1 MAEIARF
8 YTRDGDELILVPGIT
23 VEEVLKGAAACL
35 DDDEVILTPSDEV
48 SIGWWR
54 TVPCHPNNCGEGP
67 HRIRYIQTRGPSRGG
82 FQAAAVEVA
91 LRDELAAP

>member
-8 YTRDGDELILVPGIT
+8 YTWDRDEVILVPGIT
-23 VEEVLKGAAACL
+23 VEDVLKGAAGEL

-48 SIGWWR
+48 SIDWWR
-54 TVPCHPNNCGEGP
+54 TVPCHPTSCDEGP
-67 HRIRYIQTRGPSRGG
+67 HRIHYIQTRGPSRGG

-91 LRDELAAP
+91 LREEVTA